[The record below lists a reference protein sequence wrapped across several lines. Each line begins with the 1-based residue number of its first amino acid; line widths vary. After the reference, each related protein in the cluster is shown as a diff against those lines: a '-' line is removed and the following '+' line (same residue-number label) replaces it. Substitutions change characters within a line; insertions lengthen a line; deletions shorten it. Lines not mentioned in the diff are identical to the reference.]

1 MKREFVVITSLVF
14 VLGFVVSCKSA
25 QQENNRQGGNRQGP
39 PSVDQLFAQMDANKD
54 DLLSEKEVKGPLA
67 NNFEE
72 IDTDDDGFISKEEL
86 NNAPKPSGPKGGG
99 NRGGGR
105 PQ

>member
-1 MKREFVVITSLVF
+1 MKRELLVITSLVF
-14 VLGFVVSCKSA
+14 VLGCMVSCKSA
-25 QQENNRQGGNRQGP
+25 QQENNRQGEDKQGP
-39 PSVDQLFAQMDANKD
+39 PTVDQLFEQMDANKD
-54 DLLSEKEVKGPLA
+54 DVLSEKEVKGPLA

-72 IDTDDDGFISKEEL
+72 IDTDDDGFLSKEEL
-86 NNAPKPSGPKGGG
+86 NNAPKPSGPQGV